1 MKIAPKVFSI
11 CDWTRDGSKAVI
23 FQNYFFS
30 IFQNCSITNADGN
43 YIFTKWCFGLKFN
56 FPVLFVIGNFG
67 TYFSRYALSG
77 HTFSLLSFL
86 TILQFYEK
94 YLNSLDGKE
103 YVRRTFECIST
114 LTRGKPFVIILVR
127 MGNCYI
133 VVRRENAGRKRYQDA
148 IQLLQRQHKESSR
161 LQTVPSP
168 SLLEVLQKASNPFH
182 TSL

>member
-1 MKIAPKVFSI
+1 MQLETSA
-11 CDWTRDGSKAVI
+11 
-23 FQNYFFS
+23 
-30 IFQNCSITNADGN
+30 
-43 YIFTKWCFGLKFN
+43 
-56 FPVLFVIGNFG
+56 
-67 TYFSRYALSG
+67 
-77 HTFSLLSFL
+77 HTFRGMHFLDILSACFQFL

-94 YLNSLDGKE
+94 YLNSFDGKE
-103 YVRRTFECIST
+103 YVRRKFECIST

-127 MGNCYI
+127 MDNCYI

-182 TSL
+182 TSM